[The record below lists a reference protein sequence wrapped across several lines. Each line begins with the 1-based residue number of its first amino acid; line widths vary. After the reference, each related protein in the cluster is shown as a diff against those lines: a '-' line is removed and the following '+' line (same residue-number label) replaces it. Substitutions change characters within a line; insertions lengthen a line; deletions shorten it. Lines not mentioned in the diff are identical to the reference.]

1 MRFMSVSFT
10 GCRAGGAPTEG
21 VRCIGGL
28 ARYLHG
34 FLRRRQNDDVAVGE
48 MSMDKKGKLMK
59 LKILAAVASVALA
72 AGSADAATYVYV
84 GNWTV
89 DQGPSWRLTPVAYT
103 GQAAAA
109 FLFGGSASDYVIST
123 VDNNPFNVDY
133 LSWVSV
139 WHASS
144 FADCSG
150 FPCGRK
156 VAHDSVTSTAGLYLN
171 PGDESALVEDW
182 AVGDQFRNYAF
193 RVESGVIPEPA
204 TWGMMIM
211 GFGLVGFAARR
222 RYGRAVHTA

>member
-1 MRFMSVSFT
+1 
-10 GCRAGGAPTEG
+10 
-21 VRCIGGL
+21 
-28 ARYLHG
+28 
-34 FLRRRQNDDVAVGE
+34 
-48 MSMDKKGKLMK
+48 MK
-59 LKILAAVASVALA
+59 LKMLAAAASLALA
-72 AGSADAATYVYV
+72 ASSADAATYVFA
-84 GNWTV
+84 GSWTV
-89 DQGPSWRLTPVAYT
+89 DQGDQWSDTSVAYT

-109 FLFGGSASDYVIST
+109 LLFGGSASDYVIST

-139 WHASS
+139 WSAGS
-144 FADCSG
+144 FGDCAA

-156 VAHDSVTSTAGLYLN
+156 VAQGSVTSTGGFYLN
-171 PGDESALVEDW
+171 PGDESAYVYDW

-222 RYGRAVHTA
+222 RQDRAVHTA